1 MTMQHQRAHNSG
13 TTPTRT
19 GLTRRA
25 ACALALL
32 AAFAAT
38 PALAGAWPTRTVT
51 VVVPF
56 AAGGFTDIL
65 ARLVSKYM
73 SEKFG
78 QPVIVENRAGAAGA
92 IAANYVAA
100 AAPDGYTLFFASA
113 SQISVAPLW
122 QKVAYDPDAFAPVA
136 IFGTIPFLMGVKASL
151 PAKTVAEFVA
161 YAKANPGK
169 LNYATAGQGSTSHL
183 IGAGFSAISGIDMV
197 HVPFKGSAPVTAA
210 LVQGTIETAFGGVS
224 EMSAQMSNENVR
236 IIAISAKERLPSL
249 PNIPTIAETYPGFSL
264 ETWNGFVAPR
274 GTPKDIIDKVAQA
287 TIEAAK
293 SPEIAKRLADLG
305 IAAST
310 TTPDEMA
317 AVITSDKVKYADI
330 LKAAGMLPVPLN

>member
-1 MTMQHQRAHNSG
+1 MQHQREHNSDTAV
-13 TTPTRT
+13 TTWVSV
-19 GLTRRA
+19 TRRCG
-25 ACALALL
+25 CALALL
-32 AAFAAT
+32 AMFAA
-38 PALAGAWPTRTVT
+38 AQAQASSWPTRTVT

-65 ARLVSKYM
+65 ARLVSKHM

-122 QKVAYDPDAFAPVA
+122 QKVSYDPNAFEPVA

-151 PAKTVAEFVA
+151 PVKTVAEFVA

-183 IGAGFSAISGIDMV
+183 IGAGFTAMTGIDMV

-224 EMSAQMSNENVR
+224 EMAAQMSNESVR

-249 PNIPTIAETYPGFSL
+249 PDIPTIAETYPGFSL

-274 GTPKDIIDKVAQA
+274 GTPKDIIDKVSQA

-293 SPEIAKRLADLG
+293 SPEIAKRLLDLG
-305 IAAST
+305 IAATT
-310 TTPDEMA
+310 TTPEEMA
-317 AVITSDKVKYADI
+317 AVIKSDKTKYSEI
-330 LKAAGMLPVPLN
+330 LKAAGMMPEPSN

>member
-1 MTMQHQRAHNSG
+1 MQHHWAHNSG
-13 TTPTRT
+13 TATTRT
-19 GLTRRA
+19 AITRRA
-25 ACALALL
+25 ACVLALL
-32 AAFAAT
+32 TALAAT
-38 PALAGAWPTRTVT
+38 PAQAGAPWPTRTVT

-78 QPVIVENRAGAAGA
+78 QAVIVENRAGAAGA

-151 PAKTVAEFVA
+151 PVKSVAEFVA

-183 IGAGFSAISGIDMV
+183 IGAGFTSISGIDMV

-224 EMSAQMSNENVR
+224 EMAAQMTNENVR

-249 PNIPTIAETYPGFSL
+249 PEIPTIAETYPGFSL

-310 TTPDEMA
+310 TTPEEMA
-317 AVITSDKVKYADI
+317 AVIKSDKTRYSDI
-330 LKAAGMLPVPLN
+330 LKAAGLLPAPLN

>member
-1 MTMQHQRAHNSG
+1 
-13 TTPTRT
+13 
-19 GLTRRA
+19 
-25 ACALALL
+25 
-32 AAFAAT
+32 
-38 PALAGAWPTRTVT
+38 
-51 VVVPF
+51 
-56 AAGGFTDIL
+56 
-65 ARLVSKYM
+65 
-73 SEKFG
+73 
-78 QPVIVENRAGAAGA
+78 
-92 IAANYVAA
+92 
-100 AAPDGYTLFFASA
+100 
-113 SQISVAPLW
+113 
-122 QKVAYDPDAFAPVA
+122 VAYDPDAFAPVA

-151 PAKTVAEFVA
+151 PVKSVAEFVA

-183 IGAGFSAISGIDMV
+183 IGAGFTSISGIDMV

-224 EMSAQMSNENVR
+224 EMAAQMTNENVR

-249 PNIPTIAETYPGFSL
+249 PEIPTIAETYPGFSL

-305 IAAST
+305 IATST
-310 TTPDEMA
+310 TTPEEMA
-317 AVITSDKVKYADI
+317 AVIKSDKTRYSDI
-330 LKAAGMLPVPLN
+330 LKAAGLLPAPLN